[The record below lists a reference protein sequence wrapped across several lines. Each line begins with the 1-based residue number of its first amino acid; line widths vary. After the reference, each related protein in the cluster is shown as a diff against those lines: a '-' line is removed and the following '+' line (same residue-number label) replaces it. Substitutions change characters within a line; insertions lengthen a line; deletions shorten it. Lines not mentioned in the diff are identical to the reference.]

1 MLCDYTVF
9 IHLTFK
15 FSYFK
20 PISSVF
26 SNYGDI
32 HLAYKL
38 IALHKLS
45 FTCVTFIQDSNTDT
59 TTNIHKPKQHHL
71 HKINKK
77 LNMNIK

>member
-1 MLCDYTVF
+1 MLCDFTVF

-15 FSYFK
+15 FSNFK
-20 PISSVF
+20 PITSVL

-38 IALHKLS
+38 TALHKLS
-45 FTCVTFIQDSNTDT
+45 FTRVTFIQDSNTDT
-59 TTNIHKPKQHHL
+59 TTNNHKPKQHLL

-77 LNMNIK
+77 L